1 MLQSA
6 KKDEK
11 MELKDTLLFQNLN
24 DAEIQRILH
33 CSHAKTLSFPKGQTI
48 VYPDDKPA
56 VLYLI
61 LEGTVILEQYNYMG
75 KPMNI
80 EYRSAGSLF
89 GETDVFLDKKAFGY
103 TVRTESPC
111 RILTADRSF
120 FFRTCEKSCEHHS
133 QAIFNMLHIFALDNH
148 QKQERLDLLTCG
160 ELEQRLARYL
170 LENRTGADTVPL
182 SMNRSELAAYL
193 NTTRPS
199 LSRTLSGLQ
208 NQGVLRITGRNQIK
222 ILDSDTLQDIAD
234 GL

>member
-1 MLQSA
+1 
-6 KKDEK
+6 

-24 DAEIQRILH
+24 DTEIQRILY
-33 CSHAKTLSFPKGQTI
+33 CSHAETLTFPKGQTI
-48 VYPDDKPA
+48 IFPDDKPA

-89 GETDVFLDKKAFGY
+89 GETDVFLDKDSFGY

-120 FFRTCEKSCEHHS
+120 FFRTCEKNCEHHS

-148 QKQERLDLLTCG
+148 QKQERLDLLACG

-170 LENRTGADTVPL
+170 LENRTGADTVFL

-208 NQGVLRITGRNQIK
+208 NQGALQIAGRNQIK
-222 ILDSDTLQDIAD
+222 ILNPDILQDIAD

>member
-1 MLQSA
+1 
-6 KKDEK
+6 

-24 DAEIQRILH
+24 DTEIQRILY
-33 CSHAKTLSFPKGQTI
+33 CSHAETLTFPKGQTI
-48 VYPDDKPA
+48 IFPDDKPA

-89 GETDVFLDKKAFGY
+89 GETDVFLDKDSFGY

-120 FFRTCEKSCEHHS
+120 FLRTCEKNCEHHS

-170 LENRTGADTVPL
+170 LENRTGADTVFL

-208 NQGVLRITGRNQIK
+208 NQGALQIAGRNQIK
-222 ILDSDTLQDIAD
+222 ILNPDILQDIAD

>member
-1 MLQSA
+1 
-6 KKDEK
+6 

-24 DAEIQRILH
+24 DTVIQRILY
-33 CSHAKTLSFPKGQTI
+33 CSHAETLTFPKGQTI
-48 VYPDDKPA
+48 IFPDDKPA

-89 GETDVFLDKKAFGY
+89 GETDVFLDKDSFGY

-120 FFRTCEKSCEHHS
+120 FFRTCEKNCEHHS

-170 LENRTGADTVPL
+170 LENRTGADTVFL

-208 NQGVLRITGRNQIK
+208 NQGALQIAGRNQIK
-222 ILDSDTLQDIAD
+222 ILNPDILQDIAD

>member
-1 MLQSA
+1 
-6 KKDEK
+6 

-24 DAEIQRILH
+24 DTEIQRILY
-33 CSHAKTLSFPKGQTI
+33 CSHAETLTFPKGQTI
-48 VYPDDKPA
+48 IFPDDKPA

-89 GETDVFLDKKAFGY
+89 GETDVFLDKDSFGY

-120 FFRTCEKSCEHHS
+120 FFRTCEKNCEHHS

-148 QKQERLDLLTCG
+148 KKQERLDLLTCG

-170 LENRTGADTVPL
+170 LENRTGADTVFL

-208 NQGVLRITGRNQIK
+208 NQGALQIAGRNQIK
-222 ILDSDTLQDIAD
+222 ILNPDILQDIAD

>member
-1 MLQSA
+1 
-6 KKDEK
+6 

-33 CSHAKTLSFPKGQTI
+33 CSHAETLSFPKGQTI

-120 FFRTCEKSCEHHS
+120 FFRTCEKNCEHHS

-170 LENRTGADTVPL
+170 LENRTGADTVFL

-208 NQGVLRITGRNQIK
+208 NQGALQIAGRNQIK
-222 ILDSDTLQDIAD
+222 ILNPDILQDIAD

>member
-1 MLQSA
+1 
-6 KKDEK
+6 

-24 DAEIQRILH
+24 DTEIQRILY
-33 CSHAKTLSFPKGQTI
+33 CSHAETLTFPKGQTI
-48 VYPDDKPA
+48 IFPDDKPA

-89 GETDVFLDKKAFGY
+89 GETDIFLDKDSFGY

-120 FFRTCEKSCEHHS
+120 FFRTCEKNCEHHS

-170 LENRTGADTVPL
+170 LENRTGADTVFL

-208 NQGVLRITGRNQIK
+208 NQGALQIAGRNQIK
-222 ILDSDTLQDIAD
+222 ILNPDILQDIAD

>member
-1 MLQSA
+1 
-6 KKDEK
+6 

-24 DAEIQRILH
+24 DTEIQRILY
-33 CSHAKTLSFPKGQTI
+33 CSHAETLTFPKGQTI
-48 VYPDDKPA
+48 IFPDDKPA

-89 GETDVFLDKKAFGY
+89 GETDVFLDKDSFGY

-120 FFRTCEKSCEHHS
+120 FFRTCEKNCEHHS

-170 LENRTGADTVPL
+170 LENRTGADTVFL

-208 NQGVLRITGRNQIK
+208 NQGTLQIAGRNQIK
-222 ILDSDTLQDIAD
+222 ILNPDILQDIAD

>member
-1 MLQSA
+1 
-6 KKDEK
+6 

-24 DAEIQRILH
+24 DTEIQRILY
-33 CSHAKTLSFPKGQTI
+33 CSHAETLTFPKGQTI
-48 VYPDDKPA
+48 IFPDDKPA

-89 GETDVFLDKKAFGY
+89 GETDVFLDKDSFGY

-120 FFRTCEKSCEHHS
+120 FFRTCEKNCEHHS

-170 LENRTGADTVPL
+170 LENRTGADTVFL

-208 NQGVLRITGRNQIK
+208 NQGALQIDGRNQIK
-222 ILDSDTLQDIAD
+222 TLNPDILQDIAD

>member
-1 MLQSA
+1 
-6 KKDEK
+6 

-24 DAEIQRILH
+24 DTEIQRILY
-33 CSHAKTLSFPKGQTI
+33 CSHAETLTFPKGQTI
-48 VYPDDKPA
+48 IFPDDKPA

-89 GETDVFLDKKAFGY
+89 GETDVFLDKDSFGY

-120 FFRTCEKSCEHHS
+120 FFRTCEKNCEHHS
-133 QAIFNMLHIFALDNH
+133 QAIFNMLHIFAMDNH

-170 LENRTGADTVPL
+170 LENRTGADTVFL

-208 NQGVLRITGRNQIK
+208 NQGALQIAGRNQIK
-222 ILDSDTLQDIAD
+222 ILNPDILQDIAD

>member
-1 MLQSA
+1 
-6 KKDEK
+6 

-24 DAEIQRILH
+24 DTEIQRILY
-33 CSHAKTLSFPKGQTI
+33 CSHAETLTFPKGQTI
-48 VYPDDKPA
+48 IFPDDKPA

-89 GETDVFLDKKAFGY
+89 GETDVFLDKDPCGD

-120 FFRTCEKSCEHHS
+120 FFRTCEKNCEHHS

-170 LENRTGADTVPL
+170 LENRTGADTVFL

-208 NQGVLRITGRNQIK
+208 NQGALQIAGRNQIK
-222 ILDSDTLQDIAD
+222 ILNPDILQDIAD

>member
-1 MLQSA
+1 
-6 KKDEK
+6 

-24 DAEIQRILH
+24 DTEIQRILY
-33 CSHAKTLSFPKGQTI
+33 CSHAETLTFPKGQTI
-48 VYPDDKPA
+48 IFPDDKPA

-89 GETDVFLDKKAFGY
+89 GETDVFLDKDSFGY

-120 FFRTCEKSCEHHS
+120 FFRTCEKNCEHHS

-170 LENRTGADTVPL
+170 LENRTGADTVFL

-208 NQGVLRITGRNQIK
+208 NQGALQIAGRNQIK
-222 ILDSDTLQDIAD
+222 ILNPNILQDIAD

>member
-1 MLQSA
+1 
-6 KKDEK
+6 

-24 DAEIQRILH
+24 DTEIQRILY
-33 CSHAKTLSFPKGQTI
+33 CSHAETLTFPKGQTI
-48 VYPDDKPA
+48 IFPDDKPA

-89 GETDVFLDKKAFGY
+89 GETDVFLDKDSFGY

-120 FFRTCEKSCEHHS
+120 FFRTCEKNCEHHS

-170 LENRTGADTVPL
+170 LENRTGADTVFL

-222 ILDSDTLQDIAD
+222 ILDPDTLQDIAD

>member
-1 MLQSA
+1 
-6 KKDEK
+6 

-24 DAEIQRILH
+24 DTEIQRILY
-33 CSHAKTLSFPKGQTI
+33 CSHAETLTFPKGQTI
-48 VYPDDKPA
+48 IFPDDKPA

-89 GETDVFLDKKAFGY
+89 GETDVFLDKDSFGY

-120 FFRTCEKSCEHHS
+120 FFRTCEKNCEHHS

-170 LENRTGADTVPL
+170 LENRTGADTVFL

-193 NTTRPS
+193 NTARPS

-208 NQGVLRITGRNQIK
+208 NQGALQIAGRNQIK
-222 ILDSDTLQDIAD
+222 ILDPDILQDIAD

>member
-1 MLQSA
+1 
-6 KKDEK
+6 

-33 CSHAKTLSFPKGQTI
+33 CSHAETLSFPKGQTI

-89 GETDVFLDKKAFGY
+89 GETDVFLDKDSFGY

-120 FFRTCEKSCEHHS
+120 FFRTCEKNCEHHS

-170 LENRTGADTVPL
+170 LENRTGADTVFL

-208 NQGVLRITGRNQIK
+208 NQGALQIAGRNQIK
-222 ILDSDTLQDIAD
+222 ILNPDILQDIAD

>member
-1 MLQSA
+1 
-6 KKDEK
+6 

-24 DAEIQRILH
+24 DTEIQRILY
-33 CSHAKTLSFPKGQTI
+33 CSHAETLTFPKGQTI
-48 VYPDDKPA
+48 IFPDDKPA

-89 GETDVFLDKKAFGY
+89 GETDVFLDKDSFGY

-120 FFRTCEKSCEHHS
+120 FFRTCEKNCEHPS
-133 QAIFNMLHIFALDNH
+133 LAIFNMLHIFALDNH

-170 LENRTGADTVPL
+170 LENRTGADTVFL

-208 NQGVLRITGRNQIK
+208 NQGALKIAGRNQIK
-222 ILDSDTLQDIAD
+222 ILNPDILQDIAD

>member
-1 MLQSA
+1 
-6 KKDEK
+6 
-11 MELKDTLLFQNLN
+11 MELKDTLLIQNLN
-24 DAEIQRILH
+24 DTEIQRILY
-33 CSHAKTLSFPKGQTI
+33 CSHAETLTFPKGQTI
-48 VYPDDKPA
+48 IFPDDKPA

-89 GETDVFLDKKAFGY
+89 GETDVFLDKDSFGY

-120 FFRTCEKSCEHHS
+120 FFRTCEKNCEHHS

-170 LENRTGADTVPL
+170 LENRTGADTVFL

-208 NQGVLRITGRNQIK
+208 NQGALQIAGRNQIK
-222 ILDSDTLQDIAD
+222 ILNPDILQDIAD

>member
-1 MLQSA
+1 
-6 KKDEK
+6 

-33 CSHAKTLSFPKGQTI
+33 CSHAETLSFPKGQTI

-120 FFRTCEKSCEHHS
+120 FFRTCEKNCEHHS

-170 LENRTGADTVPL
+170 LENRTGADTVFL

-222 ILDSDTLQDIAD
+222 ILDPDTLQDIAD

>member
-1 MLQSA
+1 
-6 KKDEK
+6 

-89 GETDVFLDKKAFGY
+89 GETDVFLDKDSFGY

-170 LENRTGADTVPL
+170 LENRTGADTVFL

-208 NQGVLRITGRNQIK
+208 NQGALQIAGRNQIK
-222 ILDSDTLQDIAD
+222 ILNPDILQDIAD